1 MGAAF
6 PRIARGNN
14 NRRSQD
20 RYLAFELIDDAEE
33 TIEAKLE
40 KIGRFEA
47 LGVRRATVFVGGRTR
62 AEYCDNAERYG
73 ADILAKLRT

>member
-40 KIGRFEA
+40 KIGRFAHRRGEA
-47 LGVRRATVFVGGRTR
+47 KVSCRSYDPNEKLPGGFDRS
-62 AEYCDNAERYG
+62 AG
-73 ADILAKLRT
+73 GHGLAYYI